1 MIKYLTILL
10 VCFAIVGCGNAG
22 GGKPASVRVLV
33 VHSYHFEYPWT
44 KSIDDGIMDVLRDK
58 GYTVEKF
65 FMDTKQN
72 TNEAFKIKAGQAALA
87 KIDSFK
93 PVVVIASDDNA
104 QEYMGKFLVNRKD
117 VSLVFCGVNLDM
129 KVYNYPAA
137 NVTGVLER
145 PFVGSTLDLLQKVT
159 RGIETVTIFTDKSPT
174 SKGFINYITSLE
186 LDVKIVVIIETD
198 DFDEWKRKFETIKGD
213 AVVTYLYHTIHKS
226 GKPVSPRNV
235 MKWTTERMERPWVGF
250 FYFAIED
257 GVLLGHV
264 ESGFEHGE
272 LAARRAVEI
281 IDGKKAVE
289 IPVITASKGLIMVN
303 DKTAR
308 KLGIDWS
315 PIRNVTDRVI
325 K

>member
-1 MIKYLTILL
+1 MIKYLTILF
-10 VCFAIVGCGNAG
+10 VCIAFIDCGDTADRNHSGA
-22 GGKPASVRVLV
+22 RVMV
-33 VHSYHFEYPWT
+33 VHSYHIEYTWT
-44 KSIDDGIMDVLRDK
+44 KSIDDGIMSVLRDR
-58 GYTVEKF
+58 GYTVEKY

-72 TNEAFKIKAGQAALA
+72 TDEAFKIKAGREALA

-93 PVVVIASDDNA
+93 PAVVITSDDNA
-104 QEYMGKFLVNRKD
+104 QEYMGKFLVNRND
-117 VSLVFCGVNLDM
+117 VSVVFCGVNLDM
-129 KVYNYPAA
+129 KIYNYPAV

-145 PFVGSTLDLLQKVT
+145 PFVRSTIGLLQKVAP
-159 RGIETVTIFTDKSPT
+159 GIKSVTVFTDRSPT
-174 SKGFINYITSLE
+174 SKGFIDYITSLE
-186 LDVKIVVIIETD
+186 LDVKIDQIIESD
-198 DFDEWKRKFETIKGD
+198 DLDEWRRTFKTIKSD
-213 AVVTYLYHTIHKS
+213 AVVTYLYHTVRQN
-226 GKPVSPRNV
+226 GKPVLPKEV
-235 MKWTTERMERPWVGF
+235 MQWTTEQMDRPSVGF

-272 LAARRAVEI
+272 LAARQAVEI

-315 PIRNVTDRVI
+315 PIKNVTDRVI
-325 K
+325 E